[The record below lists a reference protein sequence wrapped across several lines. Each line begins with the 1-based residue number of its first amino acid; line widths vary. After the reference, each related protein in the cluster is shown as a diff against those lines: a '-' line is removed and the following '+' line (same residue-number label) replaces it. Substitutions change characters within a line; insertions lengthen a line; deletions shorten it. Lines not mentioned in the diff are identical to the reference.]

1 MTGAKIHAP
10 VFCSEALY
18 SWCDMLTDQDR
29 EQLQEWGVTTGML
42 DLLKIPINKNL
53 LSALT
58 DIWNPE
64 LHLFQMKHYEMS
76 ITLEE
81 TQHICQTCKD
91 APLLAFHHQQDY
103 QAIIMSIVDESL
115 ADSIRIFIDKSR
127 EPHLINL
134 QALEKI
140 IPNRTYLVGDTWL
153 KSFLLRFVAEVFFGP
168 GKPRADM
175 AILAVVKE
183 MIRHTTDISAIIL
196 ANTFSAFDKC
206 HYRSKHFTGCA
217 SLAQLWF
224 AGHFDYRPYE
234 PSLSPAG
241 TYLKSP
247 FKYQHGTKEAIH
259 TAIMSTNEGEVKWN
273 LMPVQHPSPVCLM
286 IDRTQYKLMILPG
299 LRGGIEYHP
308 IRILK

>member
-1 MTGAKIHAP
+1 
-10 VFCSEALY
+10 
-18 SWCDMLTDQDR
+18 
-29 EQLQEWGVTTGML
+29 
-42 DLLKIPINKNL
+42 
-53 LSALT
+53 
-58 DIWNPE
+58 
-64 LHLFQMKHYEMS
+64 
-76 ITLEE
+76 
-81 TQHICQTCKD
+81 
-91 APLLAFHHQQDY
+91 
-103 QAIIMSIVDESL
+103 
-115 ADSIRIFIDKSR
+115 
-127 EPHLINL
+127 
-134 QALEKI
+134 
-140 IPNRTYLVGDTWL
+140 
-153 KSFLLRFVAEVFFGP
+153 LRFIAEVFFGP

-183 MIRHTTDISAIIL
+183 MIQHTTDISAIIL

-234 PSLSPAG
+234 PGLSPAS

-286 IDRTQYKLMILPG
+286 IDRTRYKLMILPG

-308 IRILK
+308 IRILKQLGFMQTIFDDALMPERFKQYPQDDIHIMQEINNAIRNGVSTEQLDIPAALANSKNFSRMRRAYWPTPTDKPECRGSHIPRIPLCLEGPAQDTAKDAGPATQKRVRHE